1 MFTNRMF
8 CEYCNQIRE
17 VEVKMENY
25 YRKLSEEL
33 SHPEYRRLFAQLANE
48 EREHEK
54 RVEAIVVLFDG
65 G

>member
-1 MFTNRMF
+1 MFSNRMF

-25 YRKLSEEL
+25 YR
-33 SHPEYRRLFAQLANE
+33 RLVAQLANE

-54 RVEAIVVLFDG
+54 RVEAIVALFDG